1 VQSQF
6 PAQGAPTKFTITNE
20 INGDDDGEIDFQSS
34 DDMDNFDVEQN
45 IIPDAA
51 ILDAADRL
59 ISHLSDW
66 DWTTANLTQ
75 GVGDSDVEYDNDEEG
90 DQIDQI
96 VDFL

>member
-1 VQSQF
+1 M
-6 PAQGAPTKFTITNE
+6 KFTITNE

-34 DDMDNFDVEQN
+34 DNGADFDVEQN

-59 ISHLSDW
+59 ISHLLDW
-66 DWTTANLTQ
+66 DWTRGNLTQ
-75 GVGDSDVEYDNDEEG
+75 GVGDSDAEYNNDKEG